1 LDKKDRGKT
10 NAALPRSIRPNN
22 TALVAID
29 VPGLQKKP
37 IAAHELFY
45 SITKGNKTEILG
57 LSVNQIHRTNE

>member
-37 IAAHELFY
+37 SAAHELFN
-45 SITKGNKTEILG
+45 SK
-57 LSVNQIHRTNE
+57 

>member
-1 LDKKDRGKT
+1 LDKKDNGKT

-37 IAAHELFY
+37 SAAHELFN
-45 SITKGNKTEILG
+45 SK
-57 LSVNQIHRTNE
+57 